1 MTRDEI
7 KNITIIS
14 FATLFLI
21 SLAFN
26 ILYQDIIE
34 DKNELIK
41 KQDQEIKELE
51 EKAES
56 FINAFYSCNDIL
68 IEEELVNE

>member
-1 MTRDEI
+1 MTKDEI
-7 KNITIIS
+7 KNMTIIA

-51 EKAES
+51 EKADD
-56 FINAFYSCNDIL
+56 FINAFYECNDIL
-68 IEEELVNE
+68 GSDKE

>member
-1 MTRDEI
+1 MTKDEI
-7 KNITIIS
+7 KNIMIIS

-26 ILYQDIIE
+26 VMYKDIIE

-41 KQDQEIKELE
+41 KQGQEIKELE

-56 FINAFYSCNDIL
+56 FINAFYECNDIL